1 MLITV
6 TYLEKLYD
14 DLLRQQQDVLSSL
27 KNLKVEDDKEY
38 YKRETNLQKQITLIT
53 QLLTSILKF
62 KKLQKEFNL

>member
-14 DLLRQQQDVLSSL
+14 DLLRQQQELLSCL
-27 KNLKVEDDKEY
+27 KNLKVDDEVESR
-38 YKRETNLQKQITLIT
+38 KRETNLQRQITLIT

-62 KKLQKEFNL
+62 KKLQKELNI